1 MHVEAVPGSSIDSP
15 VVTPRHDNVKYE
27 KPHRIFSGEI
37 PLPQR
42 LLEIPE
48 GWDWSITY
56 FFKGKNPVFLKNHYL
71 LNF

>member
-1 MHVEAVPGSSIDSP
+1 MLSIEAFSLGNELVHVQAVPGSSIDSP
-15 VVTPRHDNVKYE
+15 VVIPRHDNVKVR
-27 KPHRIFSGEI
+27 KTSRIFSGEI

-56 FFKGKNPVFLKNHYL
+56 FSKG
-71 LNF
+71 

>member
-1 MHVEAVPGSSIDSP
+1 MLRMKNLIESLV
-15 VVTPRHDNVKYE
+15 VKY
-27 KPHRIFSGEI
+27 

>member
-1 MHVEAVPGSSIDSP
+1 MLSK
-15 VVTPRHDNVKYE
+15 T

-48 GWDWSITY
+48 GWDGSITY
-56 FFKGKNPVFLKNHYL
+56 FLKVKTL
-71 LNF
+71 FSLKITIFSTFEIRILWRLPFVEEL

>member
-1 MHVEAVPGSSIDSP
+1 MLS
-15 VVTPRHDNVKYE
+15 KK

>member
-1 MHVEAVPGSSIDSP
+1 MHVQAVLGSSIDSP
-15 VVTPRHDNVKYE
+15 VVTRRHDNVKQE

-42 LLEIPE
+42 PLEIPE

-56 FFKGKNPVFLKNHYL
+56 FVKVKTLFSLKITI
-71 LNF
+71 F